1 MGRCAAVLE
10 SLRNRGDLSTT
21 GVVLGLVSGVA
32 MAVYVVLNKKA
43 GALSADGTFLA
54 YAVLWAALLSLPAG
68 LTQAGGRLFEP
79 WVLAAGFGVAVL
91 SAVLPYT
98 LDMAALRRLPSRI
111 VAVLESLE
119 PAVGGLAAVII
130 LGELL
135 TTLQWA
141 GVACVVVASVG
152 TFLLS
157 DRSAKNRTDDQER
170 HREERGN
177 IPEAG
182 HTQERADGSLQR
194 RGQASHASSVPSR
207 GTPVAGRQGHSQ

>member
-1 MGRCAAVLE
+1 
-10 SLRNRGDLSTT
+10 
-21 GVVLGLVSGVA
+21 

-177 IPEAG
+177 IPEAA
-182 HTQERADGSLQR
+182 TRR
-194 RGQASHASSVPSR
+194 RGQTEASNGEARPHTHLRYRLAAPLSLVGRDTVSDYR
-207 GTPVAGRQGHSQ
+207 GRQALAESAK